1 MLRRGLCPRLS
12 FAPFPRRIPPHPAR
26 PTFTPRKRT
35 DDARPQTPSARLPL
49 SRQMQAM
56 PASAACLPP
65 ASRRQIFCPPFPRAG
80 CFLFVLPQMRRVSS
94 VPRRMRGRK
103 AGQMRRGT
111 DVFSLFAPLSPDSKG
126 LPAFFGRRNSIL
138 VHAPF
143 FRCAQKTACAEQSPL
158 SESAASKNTA
168 AEPAAQTHI
177 FRRTKA
183 KRPAP
188 HFRAAQGALKNS
200 DEASAD
206 SCGRPRR
213 KILRAPHAAAPASFF
228 INT

>member
-35 DDARPQTPSARLPL
+35 GDARPQTPSARLPL

-80 CFLFVLPQMRRVSS
+80 CFCS
-94 VPRRMRGRK
+94 
-103 AGQMRRGT
+103 
-111 DVFSLFAPLSPDSKG
+111 FSLRCACIHLCRDACESGKRDRCAAAQTYSP
-126 LPAFFGRRNSIL
+126 FC
-138 VHAPF
+138 APF
-143 FRCAQKTACAEQSPL
+143 SRFERTFPLFRTAKIILSLPPSFVAAQKTAFAEQSPL

-168 AEPAAQTHI
+168 AEPAAQDEIPFKTLRQKTRPPNPRHKTESRLKRRVKKHG
-177 FRRTKA
+177 RRTRGTTA
-183 KRPAP
+183 
-188 HFRAAQGALKNS
+188 HF
-200 DEASAD
+200 
-206 SCGRPRR
+206 
-213 KILRAPHAAAPASFF
+213 
-228 INT
+228 